1 MPSLQENSLR
11 RAGARLL
18 GVRLRANMWA
28 IFVDGMAAG
37 EKGLMCPWRSWS
49 SQVMGEALDE
59 PREAGHC
66 SKRTSGLWPNGQVEQ
81 EVSYDAGL
89 FIPNNNR
96 SLKVAGS

>member
-1 MPSLQENSLR
+1 MPRSQKNSMR
-11 RAGARLL
+11 PAGARPL

-28 IFVDGMAAG
+28 IFVDGMGAG

-59 PREAGHC
+59 LREAGHC
-66 SKRTSGLWPNGQVEQ
+66 SKRTSGLCPNGQVEQ

-89 FIPNNNR
+89 FNPSNRR

>member
-1 MPSLQENSLR
+1 MTSSPQHSLR
-11 RAGARLL
+11 RAGVRPL

-89 FIPNNNR
+89 LKPRSRR
-96 SLKVAGS
+96 SLYSPGS